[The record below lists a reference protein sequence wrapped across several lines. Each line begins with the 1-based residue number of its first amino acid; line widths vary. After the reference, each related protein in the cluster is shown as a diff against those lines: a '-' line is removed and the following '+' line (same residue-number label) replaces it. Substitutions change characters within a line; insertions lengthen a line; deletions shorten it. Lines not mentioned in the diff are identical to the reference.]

1 MGGVFAAYLLTLG
14 IVSYRWTTGPKQP
27 PPPASLFGA
36 TIVFGITGLIAG
48 ADKRFGTALAW
59 GWVAGALVAP
69 KSNIVAVQRL
79 GGVPTADSTNSGS
92 VAGNKTLPAKSY
104 PNGSQV
110 TQKPAYPGA
119 PTQAPEPGQIPYGGV
134 SPAQP
139 PSSTNP
145 PMQALPGPAPTPP
158 PGG

>member
-1 MGGVFAAYLLTLG
+1 MGGVFAAYLLTMG
-14 IVSYRWTTGPKQP
+14 IVTYRWTTGPKQP
-27 PPPASLFGA
+27 PPPISFLGASL
-36 TIVFGITGLIAG
+36 VFGVTGLIAQ

-79 GGVPTADSTNSGS
+79 GGVPTTTDSGS
-92 VAGNKTLPAKSY
+92 VAGNKTLPANAY
-104 PNGSQV
+104 PNGSQ
-110 TQKPAYPGA
+110 TTSKPPFPGG
-119 PTQAPEPGQIPYGGV
+119 PTQMPEPGQIPYGGV
-134 SPAQP
+134 TPSAP

-158 PGG
+158 PNG